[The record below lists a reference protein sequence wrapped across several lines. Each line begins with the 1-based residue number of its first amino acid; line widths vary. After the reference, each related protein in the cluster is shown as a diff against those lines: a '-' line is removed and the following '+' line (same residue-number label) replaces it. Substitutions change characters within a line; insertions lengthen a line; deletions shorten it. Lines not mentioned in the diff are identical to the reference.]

1 MTTMTSVAAPAG
13 EWTLAYTS
21 AADNT
26 DIGIA
31 NNSPGVLLRVRIDA
45 SATVGDAETA
55 GHVVVQAL
63 ELRSFGSLANGDKVL
78 VRPVGASDGLLTVWA

>member
-63 ELRSFGSLANGDKVL
+63 ELRSFSGLSNGDKVL
-78 VRPVGASDGLLTVWA
+78 VMPIGTADGKLTLWS